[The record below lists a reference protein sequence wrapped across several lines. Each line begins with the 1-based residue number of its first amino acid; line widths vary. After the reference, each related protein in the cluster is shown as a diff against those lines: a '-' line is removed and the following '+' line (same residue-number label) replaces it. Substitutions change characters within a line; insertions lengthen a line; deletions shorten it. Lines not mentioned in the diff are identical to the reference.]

1 MRTGLNQRDI
11 KSDFT
16 GVQYIGQGTSGLEE
30 KGKGNKKV
38 PVMLLLFLLEIQG
51 WAEHLLWP
59 PLTSTVL
66 AVETGRDVSALDKN
80 IQHHT
85 CPGLTPISHLSRR
98 REILSQSSVVL
109 WLSFQSAETELQ
121 KCHCP
126 ALHFFFSQSSESFFL
141 IIQPAS

>member
-66 AVETGRDVSALDKN
+66 GPRCGDREGLE
-80 IQHHT
+80 
-85 CPGLTPISHLSRR
+85 CPR
-98 REILSQSSVVL
+98 
-109 WLSFQSAETELQ
+109 
-121 KCHCP
+121 
-126 ALHFFFSQSSESFFL
+126 
-141 IIQPAS
+141 